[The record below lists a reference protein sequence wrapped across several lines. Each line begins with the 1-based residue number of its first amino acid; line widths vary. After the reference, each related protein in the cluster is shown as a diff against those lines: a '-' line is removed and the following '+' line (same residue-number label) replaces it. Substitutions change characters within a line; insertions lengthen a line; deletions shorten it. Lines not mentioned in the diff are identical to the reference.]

1 MKLHLKPLNQQV
13 IVITGGSSG
22 IGLATARMAVEQGA
36 RVALISRNEEALA
49 QTEQQLGAGERV
61 MHVVADVGEREQLQ
75 HAADQVIERFG
86 GFDTWIN
93 NAGSSVWGRLGDV
106 SDEDHQRVMQTNFWG
121 TFYGSSIAA
130 AHLRPRGGSI
140 INIGSLESVV
150 ALPLP
155 RPATAPASTR

>member
-1 MKLHLKPLNQQV
+1 M
-13 IVITGGSSG
+13 
-22 IGLATARMAVEQGA
+22 
-36 RVALISRNEEALA
+36 
-49 QTEQQLGAGERV
+49 
-61 MHVVADVGEREQLQ
+61 
-75 HAADQVIERFG
+75 IERFG

-140 INIGSLESVV
+140 INIGSLSRWWRC
-150 ALPLP
+150 PST
-155 RPATAPASTR
+155 PATAPASTR